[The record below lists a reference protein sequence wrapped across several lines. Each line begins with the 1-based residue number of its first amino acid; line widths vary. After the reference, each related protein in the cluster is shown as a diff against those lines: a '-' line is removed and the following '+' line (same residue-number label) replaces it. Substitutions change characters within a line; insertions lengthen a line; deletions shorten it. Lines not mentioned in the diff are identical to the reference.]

1 MNPPERHQLL
11 RDWETFASVDEEAF
25 GEPIII
31 DHLEASADR
40 PHAFASVFGNIQS
53 LFKAQPWLV
62 EEAGYGWAVERGAY
76 RFPAEALNQ
85 WRLLNAIAGLTNSED
100 VQQRKAVAGIAA
112 RQSLSWRIAHADPY
126 CASYRGWRFVVLPFG
141 LDNLANLLMLALRAH
156 PVMKPLLAQ
165 ISLVPPGTGDWTA
178 PGKGIHLLSLPLLDD
193 TPLLVDSFAVHQMA
207 QAHGWWNGATYTL
220 AGIED
225 PVVRT
230 LASIATDWVIGHEVG
245 HALFHDGDQPSLE
258 RELLADRAGLV
269 SLLSWT
275 RPRDLAGLDP
285 NLSDNFWDYL
295 SARLVL
301 LILTI
306 VCGSEQ
312 EAATDAVLLDD
323 IRARATGLRTLILE
337 QVASTTLTTREA
349 ALIHALD
356 DGFDR
361 FAADLKALHAAAPP
375 WAIARARH
383 AARNADETVRRELA
397 EHKAKGGG
405 PIQPEPGDE

>member
-1 MNPPERHQLL
+1 MNPPARHRLL
-11 RDWETFASVDEEAF
+11 RDWETFASLDEEAF
-25 GEPIII
+25 AEPLII
-31 DHLEASADR
+31 DHLEASADL
-40 PHAFASVFGNIQS
+40 PHVFASVFGNIQS
-53 LFKAQPWLV
+53 LFKVQPWLV

-85 WRLLNAIAGLTNSED
+85 WRLLNAIAGLTNPED
-100 VQQRKAVAGIAA
+100 PRQRKAVAGIAA

-126 CASYRGWRFVVLPFG
+126 CASCRGWRFVVLPFG
-141 LDNLANLLMLALRAH
+141 LDNLANLLMLALRTH
-156 PVMKPLLAQ
+156 PVMRPLLAQ
-165 ISLVPPGTGDWTA
+165 IAPVLPGTGDWTA

-193 TPLLVDSFAVHQMA
+193 APLLVDSFAVHKMA
-207 QAHGWWNGATYTL
+207 QAHEWWNGAIYTL

-245 HALFHDGDQPSLE
+245 HALFHDGEQPSLE

-275 RPRDLAGLDP
+275 RPRDLEGLDHD
-285 NLSDNFWDYL
+285 LSDNFWDYL

-301 LILTI
+301 LILAI

-312 EAATDAVLLDD
+312 DAATDAALLGN
-323 IRARATGLRTLILE
+323 ITARATGLRTLILE
-337 QVASTTLTTREA
+337 QVASTTLTPQEV

-356 DGFDR
+356 EGFER
-361 FAADLKALHAAAPP
+361 FVADLKTLHAAAPP
-375 WAIARARH
+375 WAIARARY
-383 AARNADETVRRELA
+383 AARDADKTVRRELA

-405 PIQPEPGDE
+405 PIEPEPGDG